1 MEILIVVA
9 IIGVLAVMVLANW
22 QNLRLYSQR
31 TASLSNLRQIG
42 AAFFS
47 YAGENEM
54 RLPRRV
60 TDTNESAKWPRLI
73 ADYLGDVRVYAAV
86 GDRSNYI
93 YRGLDPLSDTQNN
106 TSYIMNGYNDL
117 GAYTNAGVEV
127 RINQLDRPASV
138 ILLGTPRPGSGH
150 FYMDLVEGQNGNH
163 EDVLDLKLYG
173 KGSDYLFADGSA
185 RFLSTN
191 EYRPEMWLVN
201 QDFTIP

>member
-1 MEILIVVA
+1 MKCA
-9 IIGVLAVMVLANW
+9 C
-22 QNLRLYSQR
+22 Q
-31 TASLSNLRQIG
+31 
-42 AAFFS
+42 
-47 YAGENEM
+47 
-54 RLPRRV
+54 RRV
-60 TDTNESAKWPRLI
+60 TSTNDSAKWPRLI

-93 YRGLDPLSDTQNN
+93 YRGVDPLSDSKNN

-127 RINQLDRPASV
+127 RINQLDHPAST
-138 ILLGTPRPGSGH
+138 ILLGTPHPGSSH
-150 FYMDLVEGQNGNH
+150 FYMDLVEGDNGNH
-163 EDVLDLKLYG
+163 IDVLDLTLDG

-201 QDFTIP
+201 RDFSIP